1 MKQNQHH
8 AAGTQQKQKMHG
20 NHYRKLIIMAILSF
34 IAMYIF
40 MYSMVNTFNN
50 VFPNIN
56 QFYMAG
62 LMAMPMV
69 IIEIILMSSMYGNKK
84 LNALIIGS
92 SVLLLVLF
100 FIAIRQQ
107 AGVSDKQFVKS
118 MIPHHSGAILMCNE
132 ANLKDPELK
141 KLCEEI
147 RVSQQ
152 REIEQMKAI
161 LDRMSR

>member
-1 MKQNQHH
+1 MNQHQHH
-8 AAGTQQKQKMHG
+8 AAGTHQDHRMHG
-20 NHYRKLIIMAILSF
+20 KHYRKLIIMAILSF
-34 IAMYIF
+34 IAMYVL
-40 MYSMVNTFNN
+40 MYSMVNSFNN

-69 IIEIILMSSMYGNKK
+69 IIEVILMSGMYPNKK
-84 LNALIIGS
+84 LNALIIILS
-92 SVLLLVLF
+92 ALFLVLF

-107 AGVSDKQFVKS
+107 TGVSDKQFVKS
-118 MIPHHSGAILMCNE
+118 MIPHHSGAILMCKE
-132 ANLKDPELK
+132 AKLKDPELK

-152 REIEQMKAI
+152 REIDQMSVI
-161 LDRMSR
+161 LDRMNK